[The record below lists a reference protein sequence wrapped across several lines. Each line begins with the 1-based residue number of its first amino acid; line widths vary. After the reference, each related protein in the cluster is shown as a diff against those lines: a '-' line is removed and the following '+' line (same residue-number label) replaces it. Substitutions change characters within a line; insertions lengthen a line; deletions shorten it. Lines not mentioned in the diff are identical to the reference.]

1 MERAQAESFLVVVDA
16 TPECRKA
23 LRYAGLRA
31 QRTGARVRL
40 LHVLERP
47 QFQQWGGVQEAIEAE
62 QEDEARA
69 ALAETA
75 RAMEEQVGLTPELR
89 LRRGNI
95 ADEVLAEIEADR
107 SIRAL
112 VLGAAA
118 KGRPG
123 PLVAFFSGERAG
135 SLPCIV
141 MIIPG
146 AIADA
151 DLDRLT

>member
-1 MERAQAESFLVVVDA
+1 MERRQAESFLVVVDNTA
-16 TPECRKA
+16 ECRKA

-31 QRTGARVRL
+31 RRTGARVRL
-40 LHVLERP
+40 LHVLEPP

-62 QEDEARA
+62 AEEEARA
-69 ALAETA
+69 TLAETA
-75 RAMEEQVGLTPELR
+75 RAMEEAVGITPELR
-89 LRRGNI
+89 LRRGAL
-95 ADEVLAEIEADR
+95 ADEVLAEISEDH

-118 KGRPG
+118 RGRPG

-135 SLPCIV
+135 GLPCVV

-146 AIADA
+146 AIEDA